1 MQIVA
6 DHQLS
11 VLVGNLEDWNV
22 VAQIAIFLLK
32 CVVPLCLWPCRVP
45 ICNNYKSSPEILR
58 IFCLLLERTPTPL
71 NEHKES
77 LWSRLCMWIKTKV
90 FCIKV
95 SPVEWTTASQIMP
108 SHRDNELSCSS
119 RPYLD
124 VAKTDVAQLRLNP
137 MNTVLLRKL
146 FSKGLRVHDYELRS
160 KDTYHK

>member
-1 MQIVA
+1 
-6 DHQLS
+6 
-11 VLVGNLEDWNV
+11 
-22 VAQIAIFLLK
+22 
-32 CVVPLCLWPCRVP
+32 
-45 ICNNYKSSPEILR
+45 
-58 IFCLLLERTPTPL
+58 
-71 NEHKES
+71 
-77 LWSRLCMWIKTKV
+77 MWIKTKV